1 MEVRLDL
8 PDGHEHREGK
18 VAVAGGDIEG
28 VPEPGRHRA
37 GVCDLGHPWDRGDA
51 RGFRRSTRCV
61 RDRRHQDAGDPRND
75 EQGEEAATHSEGGSY
90 RGEAPRLG
98 RARRTSVRAMSTL

>member
-1 MEVRLDL
+1 MARFKRFLVHAKPNSCAVRHIWRSL
-8 PDGHEHREGK
+8 PFEIGQK
-18 VAVAGGDIEG
+18 QKAV
-28 VPEPGRHRA
+28 RA
-37 GVCDLGHPWDRGDA
+37 RGDA

-90 RGEAPRLG
+90 RGEAPRLA